1 MKTQENDFF
10 IDKIIEKHQALSKKE
25 KLLIHLSLGVF
36 LVLSL
41 ISQIY
46 NGGKVLGGFLYNIT
60 H

>member
-10 IDKIIEKHQALSKKE
+10 VDKIIEKYQALSKKE

-36 LVLSL
+36 LVLLL

>member
-10 IDKIIEKHQALSKKE
+10 IDKIIEKYQALSKKE

>member
-10 IDKIIEKHQALSKKE
+10 VDKIIEKYQALSKKE

>member
-1 MKTQENDFF
+1 MKTKENDFF
-10 IDKIIEKHQALSKKE
+10 VDKIIKKYQALSKKE

>member
-10 IDKIIEKHQALSKKE
+10 VDKIIEKHQALSKKE